1 MSCYMLFK
9 HIFQYAGSVLQTSV
23 LHLNHNFVPLKLKWF
38 WWFPYIT
45 ATLLQDVFQPQCT
58 CPKLKFFAGRLSFRG
73 AVCFIVFTVWS
84 RIIAMHWKQ
93 RSMTGTDRWG
103 DKLHI
108 YTMYYILTQHCHLS
122 YIGQGENK
130 AVLFG
135 FFVILSLTLYPFAS
149 SL

>member
-1 MSCYMLFK
+1 
-9 HIFQYAGSVLQTSV
+9 
-23 LHLNHNFVPLKLKWF
+23 
-38 WWFPYIT
+38 
-45 ATLLQDVFQPQCT
+45 
-58 CPKLKFFAGRLSFRG
+58 
-73 AVCFIVFTVWS
+73 
-84 RIIAMHWKQ
+84 MHWKQ

-135 FFVILSLTLYPFAS
+135 FFVILSLTLYPLLLVYKFPIPPRPKGA
-149 SL
+149 LLD